1 MSLHKPPLAAIVVAI
16 GAAVAGCGSASTRSI
31 PVSGRLVGSSSTSPG
46 QIVLSQLGAQ
56 RIGLQTEKA
65 TAAPAP
71 APVTKTTIIA
81 GVRHTTTVHPAP
93 PAGSPTAIVP
103 YSALIY
109 DPSGQTYVFTNTGP
123 LTYVETPIT
132 VDQITGN
139 SAYLAKGPK
148 PGTSVVT
155 VGAEELFGV
164 QTGVLAQT

>member
-1 MSLHKPPLAAIVVAI
+1 MSLHKRPLAAIVVAI
-16 GAAVAGCGSASTRSI
+16 AAAVAGCGSSSTPSI
-31 PVSGRLVGSSSTSPG
+31 PVSGRLVGASATSSG

-56 RIGLQTEKA
+56 RIGLQTAKA
-65 TAAPAP
+65 TAAPTP
-71 APVTKTTIIA
+71 AAVTKTTIVA
-81 GVRHTTTVHPAP
+81 GVKHTTTVHPAP
-93 PAGSPTAIVP
+93 PAGSPTVIVP

-109 DPSGQTYVFTNTGP
+109 DPSGRTYVFTNTGP

-132 VDQITGN
+132 VAQITGN

-148 PGTSVVT
+148 PGASIVT